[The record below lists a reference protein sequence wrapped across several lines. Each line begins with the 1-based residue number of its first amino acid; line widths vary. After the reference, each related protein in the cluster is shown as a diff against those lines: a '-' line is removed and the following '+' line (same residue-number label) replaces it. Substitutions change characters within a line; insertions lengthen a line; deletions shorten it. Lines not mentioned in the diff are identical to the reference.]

1 MLQRS
6 LVPRLWCILKESGA
20 IPAST
25 APRKMNTLSAG
36 LEALA
41 DTLRSAE
48 AVVAAFQTLRDTT
61 TEDRWEE
68 ICSDELLDALL
79 SACTDLEHHLER

>member
-1 MLQRS
+1 MHRPS
-6 LVPRLWCILKESGA
+6 TILNESGA
-20 IPAST
+20 IPAFT

-61 TEDRWEE
+61 TENRWEE
-68 ICSDELLDALL
+68 LCSDELLDALL
-79 SACTDLEHHLER
+79 CACTDLEYHLER

>member
-1 MLQRS
+1 MLRRVDEGGAWS
-6 LVPRLWCILKESGA
+6 ILKELGA

-25 APRKMNTLSAG
+25 APRKMNTLSAS
-36 LEALA
+36 LEVLA

-48 AVVAAFQTLRDTT
+48 AVVAALQALRDAT
-61 TEDRWEE
+61 TEDRWDE

-79 SACTDLEHHLER
+79 SACTDLEYDLER